1 MTSNIDAQIPV
12 QPPLRGIVPVMQQ
25 LLLVPEGI
33 MIALLLLVHLASGGS
48 SVTMVLVAILAA
60 SFTTRTVAL
69 HMARTAI
76 EMAHYR
82 QATWLIRLSL
92 LLHPW
97 SADTLSLRGALALAK
112 GELEEAKTSL
122 QRSINLLFNQS
133 APHAALSSA
142 FLESGHPREA
152 AQSARQA
159 LVLNEQYALAYLYLA
174 EAERAQGASTY
185 TVEEHL
191 RAGLAVAQSVT
202 DTAALQCTLARHLL
216 NEQRIA
222 EATLVLHSAE
232 KLLPRCSVSRQ
243 AELCFHLGELLIA
256 QGQAERAREYF
267 RGVENLDP
275 HGRYAAA
282 AWRASRL

>member
-1 MTSNIDAQIPV
+1 MTSNVEAHIPI
-12 QPPLRGIVPVMQQ
+12 QPPLRGFVPVIQQ

-33 MIALLLLVHLASGGS
+33 IIALLLLVHLASGGS
-48 SVTMVLVAILAA
+48 SVTIILAA
-60 SFTTRTVAL
+60 VFIMSFITRTVAL
-69 HMARTAI
+69 HLARTAI
-76 EMAHYR
+76 EMVHYR

-97 SADTLSLRGALALAK
+97 SADTLALRGALALAK
-112 GELEEAKTSL
+112 GSLSEAETSL
-122 QRSINLLFNQS
+122 QRSVTLLFNQPAS
-133 APHAALSSA
+133 HAALSSA
-142 FLESGHPREA
+142 YLESGRPHEA
-152 AQSARQA
+152 ARAARQS
-159 LVLNEQYALAYLYLA
+159 LVLNDHYALAYLYLA
-174 EAERAQGASTY
+174 EAERAQGASSY
-185 TVEEHL
+185 VVEEHL
-191 RAGLAVAQSVT
+191 RSGVAAAHRIT
-202 DTAALQCTLARHLL
+202 DTAALQCALARHLL

-232 KLLPRCSVSRQ
+232 KLLPRCSISRQ

-275 HGRYAAA
+275 QGRYAAA